1 MAIIA
6 AFSMMGVF
14 FLVGLYVAGA
24 LGVLSLVMM
33 QVFSDAPLWNILG
46 NKAWE
51 SNTNFILVAVPLFL
65 LMGELM
71 LRSGMGERMYGAL
84 SRWLVFLPGGLL
96 HTNIA
101 SCAVFAACSGS
112 SVATSATISRVSLP
126 SFRQRGYSER
136 LVIGSLAAGGTL
148 GILIPPSIGLIIYGV
163 LVEESIGRLYMGG
176 FLPGFLLAITMIL
189 MMVVTSLILPRTAPM
204 DEEVRRLYRAWF
216 HGIGVRRYN
225 AEQMAVLRQE
235 QATEAGIAMPRDRR
249 SYRRG
254 RSILSYSES
263 ISVWLNM
270 LFNAVMGMMSIV
282 PVLFIIIIVL
292 GSIYTGWATPTE
304 AAALGVFGALVV
316 AIANELYRRIRH
328 NHWAVI
334 GLGIFLFPVVVFSLD
349 DYLRE
354 QEGELRTSTT
364 LLTMFGFVWMIGA
377 FIVLFLISGNIIV
390 SMLGLLWPVP
400 WYFALLLIGARGE
413 LPPPAYDSWNQAGGA
428 LRVMILDSIIS
439 TVRTSSMI
447 MLIIMAAFT
456 LSFAFARL
464 GISQDI
470 SEWITALNL
479 NPLQFVIIL
488 VFFYLLLGT
497 FMESFAMLVTTIPIL
512 TPSLEAVGV
521 DLVWFG
527 IIMVILVEA
536 ALISPPEGINLYILH
551 GVRQDIDAQMAE
563 QTAAAQDALK
573 ESTITDVYIGVLPFM
588 GCMAAVIGLLFIF
601 PDIALW
607 APCIIYD
614 NPTRDFLEVVG
625 KTPDATSFWDQV
637 RFCSSEFRPRA
648 YH

>member
-1 MAIIA
+1 MAIIT

-14 FLVGLYVAGA
+14 FLIGLYVAGA

-33 QVFSDAPLWNILG
+33 EAFSDAPLWNILG

-163 LVEESIGRLYMGG
+163 LVEESIGRLYMAG
-176 FLPGFLLAITMIL
+176 FFPGFLLALVMIA
-189 MMVVTSLILPRTAPM
+189 MMMFTSILFPRTAPM
-204 DEEVRRLYRAWF
+204 DEEVRRLYRGWF
-216 HGIGVRRYN
+216 HGIGVRSYN
-225 AEQMAVLRQE
+225 AEQLAVLRQE
-235 QATEAGIAMPRDRR
+235 QATEAGLTDLAERR
-249 SYRRG
+249 AYRRG
-254 RSILSYSES
+254 RSTLSYVEATSEWGRMVS
-263 ISVWLNM
+263 EAFVGLVAIL
-270 LFNAVMGMMSIV
+270 
-282 PVLFIIIIVL
+282 PVLIIIAVVL
-292 GSIYTGWATPTE
+292 GTIYLGIATPTE
-304 AAALGVFGALVV
+304 AAAFGVTGALIV
-316 AIANELYRRIRH
+316 AAANELYKRVQGTYSNWGQSFRAIY
-328 NHWAVI
+328 
-334 GLGIFLFPVVVFSLD
+334 LMLLD
-349 DYLRE
+349 
-354 QEGELRTSTT
+354 
-364 LLTMFGFVWMIGA
+364 A
-377 FIVLFLISGNIIV
+377 
-390 SMLGLLWPVP
+390 
-400 WYFALLLIGARGE
+400 
-413 LPPPAYDSWNQAGGA
+413 
-428 LRVMILDSIIS
+428 IIS

-447 MLIIMAAFT
+447 MLIVMAAFT

-470 SEWITALNL
+470 SNWITALNL
-479 NPLQFVIIL
+479 NALQFVIIL

-512 TPSLEAVGV
+512 TPALVNVGV

-551 GVRQDIDAQMAE
+551 GVRQDVDAQMAE
-563 QTAAAQDALK
+563 QTAAAQAALR

-588 GCMAAVIGLLFIF
+588 ACMAMVIALLFVF

-607 APCIIYD
+607 APCLIYD
-614 NPTRDFLEVVG
+614 NVSRDFLEVIG
-625 KTPDATSFWDQV
+625 KTPADANFWDQV
-637 RFCSSEFRPRA
+637 RYCSSEFRPRA
-648 YH
+648 YE

>member
-1 MAIIA
+1 MAIIT

-24 LGVLSLVMM
+24 LGVLSLVMLY
-33 QVFSDAPLWNILG
+33 VFKPGEMFDPGLWSILG

-71 LRSGMGERMYGAL
+71 LRSGMGERMYAAL

-148 GILIPPSIGLIIYGV
+148 GILIPPSIGLIIFGV

-176 FLPGFLLAITMIL
+176 FLPGFLLAFTMIA
-189 MMVVTSLILPRTAPM
+189 MMAVTSVIFPRTAPM
-204 DEEVRRLYRAWF
+204 DEEVKRLYRAWF
-216 HGIGVRRYN
+216 HGVGIRRYS
-225 AEQMAVLRQE
+225 AEQLATLRRE
-235 QATEAGIAMPRDRR
+235 QAAGVAMADRTT
-249 SYRRG
+249 
-254 RSILSYSES
+254 LSYGEATGE
-263 ISVWLNM
+263 WLRM
-270 LFNAVMGMMSIV
+270 LRNAAVGMAAII
-282 PVLFIIIIVL
+282 PVLIIIVVVL

-316 AIANELYRRIRH
+316 AIANELYKKVQGIYGDWNASLRGIR
-328 NHWAVI
+328 
-334 GLGIFLFPVVVFSLD
+334 
-349 DYLRE
+349 Y
-354 QEGELRTSTT
+354 
-364 LLTMFGFVWMIGA
+364 
-377 FIVLFLISGNIIV
+377 
-390 SMLGLLWPVP
+390 MLQD
-400 WYFALLLIGARGE
+400 A
-413 LPPPAYDSWNQAGGA
+413 
-428 LRVMILDSIIS
+428 IIS

-447 MLIIMAAFT
+447 MLIVMAAFT

-464 GISQDI
+464 GISADI
-470 SEWITALNL
+470 SEWITGLNL
-479 NPLQFVIIL
+479 NALQFVVIL

-551 GVRQDIDAQMAE
+551 GVRQDVDQQMAE
-563 QTAAAQDALK
+563 QTAAAQEALA

-588 GCMAAVIGLLFIF
+588 GCMALVIALLFAF

-614 NPTRDFLEVVG
+614 DPSRDFLQAMGIERG
-625 KTPDATSFWDQV
+625 TADFWDGV
-637 RFCSSEFRPRA
+637 RYCSSEFRPRA
-648 YH
+648 YE

>member
-1 MAIIA
+1 MAIIT

-33 QVFSDAPLWNILG
+33 EAFSDAPLWNILG

-71 LRSGMGERMYGAL
+71 LRSGMGERMYAAL

-148 GILIPPSIGLIIYGV
+148 GILIPPSIGLIIFGV

-176 FLPGFLLAITMIL
+176 FLPGFLLAFTMIV
-189 MMVVTSLILPRTAPM
+189 MMVVTSIIFPRTAPM
-204 DEEVRRLYRAWF
+204 DEEIKRLYRAWF
-216 HGIGVRRYN
+216 HGAGIRRYT
-225 AEQMAVLRQE
+225 AEQMDTMRRE
-235 QATEAGIAMPRDRR
+235 QAAGVGIEDRTM
-249 SYRRG
+249 
-254 RSILSYSES
+254 LSYGEAVSE
-263 ISVWLNM
+263 WLRI
-270 LFNAVMGMMSIV
+270 LGRAVVGMAAII
-282 PVLFIIIIVL
+282 PVLIIIVVVL

-316 AIANELYRRIRH
+316 AIANELFKKTQGIYAEWGDSARGIRH
-328 NHWAVI
+328 M
-334 GLGIFLFPVVVFSLD
+334 LLD
-349 DYLRE
+349 
-354 QEGELRTSTT
+354 
-364 LLTMFGFVWMIGA
+364 A
-377 FIVLFLISGNIIV
+377 
-390 SMLGLLWPVP
+390 
-400 WYFALLLIGARGE
+400 
-413 LPPPAYDSWNQAGGA
+413 
-428 LRVMILDSIIS
+428 IIS

-447 MLIIMAAFT
+447 MLIVMAAFT

-464 GISQDI
+464 GISADI
-470 SEWITALNL
+470 SEWITGLNL
-479 NPLQFVIIL
+479 NALQFVIIL

-551 GVRQDIDAQMAE
+551 GVRQDVDQQMAE
-563 QTAAAQDALK
+563 QTAAAQEVLR

-588 GCMAAVIGLLFIF
+588 GCMAVVIALLFAF

-607 APCIIYD
+607 APCVIYD
-614 NPTRDFLEVVG
+614 TPGNHFALADIARSAGAAPEVIDQIGREAMLARDEQMRFRDLIDLTITQSGSPALAQLGTEG
-625 KTPDATSFWDQV
+625 IQDQIRAAAGDSSLWENV
-637 RFCSSEFRPRA
+637 RYCSSEFRPRA
-648 YH
+648 YQ

>member
-1 MAIIA
+1 MAIIT

-14 FLVGLYVAGA
+14 FLIGLYVAGA

-163 LVEESIGRLYMGG
+163 LVEESIGRLYMAG
-176 FLPGFLLAITMIL
+176 FFPGFLLALVMIA
-189 MMVVTSLILPRTAPM
+189 MMVFTSILFPRTAPM

-216 HGIGVRRYN
+216 HGIGVRRYD
-225 AEQMAVLRQE
+225 ADRLAALRQE
-235 QATEAGIAMPRDRR
+235 QATEARLANPVERR
-249 SYRRG
+249 AYRRG
-254 RSILSYSES
+254 RSTLSYLEATAE
-263 ISVWLNM
+263 WLRM
-270 LFNAVMGMMSIV
+270 VGEAFVGLVAII
-282 PVLFIIIIVL
+282 PVLIIIAVVL
-292 GSIYTGWATPTE
+292 GTIYLGIATPTE
-304 AAALGVFGALVV
+304 AAAFGVTGALVV
-316 AIANELYRRIRH
+316 AAANELYKRLQGTYSTWGQSFR
-328 NHWAVI
+328 AVY
-334 GLGIFLFPVVVFSLD
+334 LMLLD
-349 DYLRE
+349 
-354 QEGELRTSTT
+354 
-364 LLTMFGFVWMIGA
+364 A
-377 FIVLFLISGNIIV
+377 
-390 SMLGLLWPVP
+390 
-400 WYFALLLIGARGE
+400 
-413 LPPPAYDSWNQAGGA
+413 
-428 LRVMILDSIIS
+428 IIS

-447 MLIIMAAFT
+447 MLIVMAAFT

-470 SEWITALNL
+470 SNWITGLNL
-479 NPLQFVIIL
+479 NALQFVIIL

-512 TPSLEAVGV
+512 TPALVNVGV

-551 GVRQDIDAQMAE
+551 GVRQDVDSQMAE
-563 QTAAAQDALK
+563 QTAAAQEALQ

-588 GCMAAVIGLLFIF
+588 GCMASVIALLFVF

-614 NPTRDFLEVVG
+614 DPSRDFLQAINVER
-625 KTPDATSFWDQV
+625 DAAGFWENI
-637 RFCSSEFRPRA
+637 RYCSSEFRPRA
-648 YH
+648 YE

>member
-1 MAIIA
+1 MAIIT

-14 FLVGLYVAGA
+14 FLIGLYVAGA

-33 QVFSDAPLWNILG
+33 QAFSDAPLWNILG

-163 LVEESIGRLYMGG
+163 LVEESIGRLYMAG
-176 FLPGFLLAITMIL
+176 FFPGFLLAFVMIL
-189 MMVVTSLILPRTAPM
+189 MMVFTSIVVPRTAPM
-204 DEEVRRLYRAWF
+204 DEEVKRLYRGWF
-216 HGIGVRRYN
+216 HGLGIRRFS
-225 AEQMAVLRQE
+225 AEQLDVLRQE
-235 QATEAGIAMPRDRR
+235 QATEVGLTNLEERR
-249 SYRRG
+249 AYRRG
-254 RSILSYSES
+254 RSTLNYLEATSE
-263 ISVWLNM
+263 WLRM
-270 LFNAVMGMMSIV
+270 IREAIV
-282 PVLFIIIIVL
+282 GLVAIIPVLIIIAVVL
-292 GSIYTGWATPTE
+292 GTIYLGIATPTE
-304 AAALGVFGALVV
+304 AAAFGVTGALIV
-316 AIANELYRRIRH
+316 AAANELYKR
-328 NHWAVI
+328 V
-334 GLGIFLFPVVVFSLD
+334 LGT
-349 DYLRE
+349 YTNWG
-354 QEGELRTSTT
+354 Q
-364 LLTMFGFVWMIGA
+364 
-377 FIVLFLISGNIIV
+377 
-390 SMLGLLWPVP
+390 
-400 WYFALLLIGARGE
+400 
-413 LPPPAYDSWNQAGGA
+413 A
-428 LRVMILDSIIS
+428 LRAVYLMLLDAIIS
-439 TVRTSSMI
+439 CVRTSAMI
-447 MLIIMAAFT
+447 MLIVMAAFT

-470 SEWITALNL
+470 SNWITGLNL
-479 NPLQFVIIL
+479 NALQFVIIL

-512 TPSLEAVGV
+512 TPALVNVGV

-551 GVRQDIDAQMAE
+551 GVRLDVDSQMAE
-563 QTAAAQDALK
+563 QTEAAQAALRD
-573 ESTITDVYIGVLPFM
+573 STITDVYIGVLPFM
-588 GCMAAVIGLLFIF
+588 GCMAAVIALLFVF

-607 APCIIYD
+607 APCLIYD
-614 NPTRDFLEVVG
+614 DPSRDFLQHINVER
-625 KTPDATSFWDQV
+625 DAAGFWEQV
-637 RFCSSEFRPRA
+637 KYCSSEFRPRA
-648 YH
+648 YE

>member
-14 FLVGLYVAGA
+14 FIIGLYVAGA

-33 QVFSDAPLWNILG
+33 QMFSDAPLWNILG

-176 FLPGFLLAITMIL
+176 FLPGFLLAFTMIL
-189 MMVVTSLILPRTAPM
+189 MMVVTSVLLPRTAPM

-216 HGIGVRRYN
+216 HGIAVRRYTD
-225 AEQMAVLRQE
+225 EQMAVMRQE
-235 QATEAGIAMPRDRR
+235 QATEAGLTDPADRAA
-249 SYRRG
+249 YRRG
-254 RSILSYSES
+254 RSTLSYPEA
-263 ISVWLNM
+263 VAEWLRM
-270 LFNAVMGMMSIV
+270 VKEATVGLVAII
-282 PVLFIIIIVL
+282 PVLIIIFVVL

-316 AIANELYRRIRH
+316 AIANELYKKPQGVY
-328 NHWAVI
+328 A
-334 GLGIFLFPVVVFSLD
+334 D
-349 DYLRE
+349 
-354 QEGELRTSTT
+354 
-364 LLTMFGFVWMIGA
+364 
-377 FIVLFLISGNIIV
+377 
-390 SMLGLLWPVP
+390 
-400 WYFALLLIGARGE
+400 
-413 LPPPAYDSWNQAGGA
+413 WNQSMRGIRIM
-428 LRVMILDSIIS
+428 LLDAIIS

-447 MLIIMAAFT
+447 MLIVMAAFT

-470 SEWITALNL
+470 SEWITGLNL
-479 NPLQFVIIL
+479 NALQFVIIL

-551 GVRQDIDAQMAE
+551 GVRQDVDAQMAE
-563 QTAAAQDALK
+563 QTAAAQEALR

-588 GCMAAVIGLLFIF
+588 GCMALVIALLFAF

-614 NPTRDFLEVVG
+614 DPSRDFLQSVNVER
-625 KTPDATSFWDQV
+625 DAAGFWEQI
-637 RFCSSEFRPRA
+637 RYCSSEFRPRA
-648 YH
+648 YE

>member
-1 MAIIA
+1 
-6 AFSMMGVF
+6 MGVF
-14 FLVGLYVAGA
+14 FLIGLYVAGA

-33 QVFSDAPLWNILG
+33 QAFSDAPLWNILG

-176 FLPGFLLAITMIL
+176 FLPGFLLAFTMIL
-189 MMVVTSLILPRTAPM
+189 MMIVTSVVFPRTAPM

-216 HGIGVRRYN
+216 HGISVRRYTD
-225 AEQMAVLRQE
+225 EQMAVMRQE
-235 QATEAGIAMPRDRR
+235 QATEAGLTDPADRAA
-249 SYRRG
+249 YRRG
-254 RSILSYSES
+254 RSTLSYPEA
-263 ISVWLNM
+263 IAEWLRM
-270 LFNAVMGMMSIV
+270 IKEATVGLLAII
-282 PVLFIIIIVL
+282 PVLIIIMVVL

-316 AIANELYRRIRH
+316 AIANELYKRSQGIYADWGQSMRGIRIM
-328 NHWAVI
+328 
-334 GLGIFLFPVVVFSLD
+334 LLD
-349 DYLRE
+349 
-354 QEGELRTSTT
+354 
-364 LLTMFGFVWMIGA
+364 A
-377 FIVLFLISGNIIV
+377 
-390 SMLGLLWPVP
+390 
-400 WYFALLLIGARGE
+400 
-413 LPPPAYDSWNQAGGA
+413 
-428 LRVMILDSIIS
+428 IIS

-447 MLIIMAAFT
+447 MLIVMAAFT

-470 SEWITALNL
+470 SEWITGLNL
-479 NPLQFVIIL
+479 NALQFVIIL

-551 GVRQDIDAQMAE
+551 GVRQDVDQQMAE
-563 QTAAAQDALK
+563 QTAAAQEALR

-588 GCMAAVIGLLFIF
+588 GCMALVIALLFAF

-614 NPTRDFLEVVG
+614 DPSRDFLQSVNIER
-625 KTPDATSFWDQV
+625 DAAGFWEQI
-637 RFCSSEFRPRA
+637 RYCSSEFRPLA
-648 YH
+648 YE

>member
-1 MAIIA
+1 MAIIT

-14 FLVGLYVAGA
+14 FLIGLYVAGA

-163 LVEESIGRLYMGG
+163 LVEESIGRLYMAG
-176 FLPGFLLAITMIL
+176 FFPGFLLALVMIA
-189 MMVVTSLILPRTAPM
+189 MMVFTSILFPRTAPM

-216 HGIGVRRYN
+216 HGIGVRRYD
-225 AEQMAVLRQE
+225 ADRLAALRQE
-235 QATEAGIAMPRDRR
+235 QATEARLTNPAERR
-249 SYRRG
+249 AYRRG
-254 RSILSYSES
+254 RSTLSYLEATSE
-263 ISVWLNM
+263 WLRM
-270 LFNAVMGMMSIV
+270 VGEAFVGLVAII
-282 PVLFIIIIVL
+282 PVLIIIAVVL
-292 GSIYTGWATPTE
+292 GTIYLGIATPTE
-304 AAALGVFGALVV
+304 AAAFGVTGALIV
-316 AIANELYRRIRH
+316 AAANELYKRLQGAYSTWGQSFR
-328 NHWAVI
+328 AVY
-334 GLGIFLFPVVVFSLD
+334 LMLLD
-349 DYLRE
+349 
-354 QEGELRTSTT
+354 
-364 LLTMFGFVWMIGA
+364 A
-377 FIVLFLISGNIIV
+377 
-390 SMLGLLWPVP
+390 
-400 WYFALLLIGARGE
+400 
-413 LPPPAYDSWNQAGGA
+413 
-428 LRVMILDSIIS
+428 IIS

-447 MLIIMAAFT
+447 MLIVMAAFT

-470 SEWITALNL
+470 SNWITGLNL
-479 NPLQFVIIL
+479 NALQFVIIL

-512 TPSLEAVGV
+512 TPALVNVGV

-551 GVRQDIDAQMAE
+551 GVRQDVDSQMAE
-563 QTAAAQDALK
+563 QTAAAQEALQ

-588 GCMAAVIGLLFIF
+588 GCMASVIALLFVF

-614 NPTRDFLEVVG
+614 DPSRDFLQSINVER
-625 KTPDATSFWDQV
+625 DAAGFWENI
-637 RFCSSEFRPRA
+637 RYCSSEFRPRA
-648 YH
+648 YE

>member
-14 FLVGLYVAGA
+14 FIIGLYVAGA

-33 QVFSDAPLWNILG
+33 QMFSDAPLWNVMG

-51 SNTNFILVAVPLFL
+51 TNKNFILVAVPLFL

-176 FLPGFLLAITMIL
+176 FLPGFLLAFTMIL
-189 MMVVTSLILPRTAPM
+189 MMIVTSVIFPRTAPM

-216 HGIGVRRYN
+216 HGIAVRRYTD
-225 AEQMAVLRQE
+225 EQMAVMRQE
-235 QATEAGIAMPRDRR
+235 QATEAGLADPADRAA
-249 SYRRG
+249 YRRG
-254 RSILSYSES
+254 RSTLSYPEA
-263 ISVWLNM
+263 VAEWLRM
-270 LFNAVMGMMSIV
+270 IKEATIGLLAII
-282 PVLFIIIIVL
+282 PVVIIILVVL

-304 AAALGVFGALVV
+304 AAALGVVGALVV
-316 AIANELYRRIRH
+316 AIANELYKKPQGVY
-328 NHWAVI
+328 A
-334 GLGIFLFPVVVFSLD
+334 D
-349 DYLRE
+349 
-354 QEGELRTSTT
+354 
-364 LLTMFGFVWMIGA
+364 
-377 FIVLFLISGNIIV
+377 
-390 SMLGLLWPVP
+390 
-400 WYFALLLIGARGE
+400 
-413 LPPPAYDSWNQAGGA
+413 WNQSMRGIRIM
-428 LRVMILDSIIS
+428 LLDAIIS

-447 MLIIMAAFT
+447 MLIVMAAFT

-464 GISQDI
+464 GISADI
-470 SEWITALNL
+470 SEWITGLNL
-479 NPLQFVIIL
+479 NALQFVIIL

-551 GVRQDIDAQMAE
+551 GVRQDVDAQMAE
-563 QTAAAQDALK
+563 QTAAAQEALR

-588 GCMAAVIGLLFIF
+588 GCMALVIALLFAF
-601 PDIALW
+601 PDIALY

-614 NPTRDFLEVVG
+614 DPSRDFLQAVNVER
-625 KTPDATSFWDQV
+625 DAAGFWENV
-637 RFCSSEFRPRA
+637 RYCASEFRPRA
-648 YH
+648 YE

>member
-1 MAIIA
+1 MAIIT

-14 FLVGLYVAGA
+14 FLIGLYVAGA

-33 QVFSDAPLWNILG
+33 QAFSDAPLWNILG

-148 GILIPPSIGLIIYGV
+148 GILIPPSIGLIIFGV

-176 FLPGFLLAITMIL
+176 FLPGFLLAFTMIL
-189 MMVVTSLILPRTAPM
+189 MMVITSVIFPRTAPM

-216 HGIGVRRYN
+216 NGIGVRRYTD
-225 AEQMAVLRQE
+225 EQMNVMRQE
-235 QATEAGIAMPRDRR
+235 QATEAGLTDPDERAA
-249 SYRRG
+249 YRRG
-254 RSILSYSES
+254 RSTLSYGEA
-263 ISVWLNM
+263 ITEWLRM
-270 LFNAVMGMMSIV
+270 LKAATVGLLAII
-282 PVLFIIIIVL
+282 PVLIIIVVVL

-316 AIANELYRRIRH
+316 AIANELYKRSQGVYADWGQSLQGIRIM
-328 NHWAVI
+328 
-334 GLGIFLFPVVVFSLD
+334 LLD
-349 DYLRE
+349 
-354 QEGELRTSTT
+354 
-364 LLTMFGFVWMIGA
+364 A
-377 FIVLFLISGNIIV
+377 
-390 SMLGLLWPVP
+390 
-400 WYFALLLIGARGE
+400 
-413 LPPPAYDSWNQAGGA
+413 
-428 LRVMILDSIIS
+428 IIS

-447 MLIIMAAFT
+447 MLIVMAAFT

-479 NPLQFVIIL
+479 NALQFVIIL
-488 VFFYLLLGT
+488 VVFYLLLGT

-551 GVRQDIDAQMAE
+551 GVRQDVDQQMAE
-563 QTAAAQDALK
+563 QTAAAQEALQ

-588 GCMAAVIGLLFIF
+588 GCMALVIALLFVF

-607 APCIIYD
+607 APCVIYD
-614 NPTRDFLEVVG
+614 DPSRDFLQSVNVEREAAG
-625 KTPDATSFWDQV
+625 FWENI
-637 RFCSSEFRPRA
+637 RYCTSEFRPRA
-648 YH
+648 YQ

>member
-1 MAIIA
+1 MAIIT

-14 FLVGLYVAGA
+14 FLIGLYVAGA

-176 FLPGFLLAITMIL
+176 FLPGFLLAFTMIV
-189 MMVVTSLILPRTAPM
+189 MMIITSTVFPSTAPM

-216 HGIGVRRYN
+216 NGIGVRRYSD
-225 AEQMAVLRQE
+225 EQMDAMRQE
-235 QATEAGIAMPRDRR
+235 QATEASLADPTERAA
-249 SYRRG
+249 YRRG
-254 RSILSYSES
+254 RSTLSYGEAVSE
-263 ISVWLNM
+263 WLRM
-270 LFNAVMGMMSIV
+270 VKEATLGLVAII
-282 PVLFIIIIVL
+282 PVLVIIIVVL

-316 AIANELYRRIRH
+316 AIGNELYKKVGGVYA
-328 NHWAVI
+328 NW
-334 GLGIFLFPVVVFSLD
+334 GDS
-349 DYLRE
+349 
-354 QEGELRTSTT
+354 
-364 LLTMFGFVWMIGA
+364 
-377 FIVLFLISGNIIV
+377 
-390 SMLGLLWPVP
+390 
-400 WYFALLLIGARGE
+400 ARGIRYM
-413 LPPPAYDSWNQAGGA
+413 L
-428 LRVMILDSIIS
+428 LDAIIS

-447 MLIIMAAFT
+447 MLIVMAAFT

-470 SEWITALNL
+470 SEWITGLNL
-479 NPLQFVIIL
+479 NALQFVIIL

-521 DLVWFG
+521 DLIWFG

-551 GVRQDIDAQMAE
+551 GVRQDVDQEMAE
-563 QTAAAQDALK
+563 QTAAAQEALR

-588 GCMAAVIGLLFIF
+588 GCMALVIALLFAF

-607 APCIIYD
+607 APCVIYD
-614 NPTRDFLEVVG
+614 DPSRDFLQAINVEREAAG
-625 KTPDATSFWDQV
+625 FWENI
-637 RFCSSEFRPRA
+637 RYCSSEFRPRA
-648 YH
+648 YS

>member
-14 FLVGLYVAGA
+14 FIIGLYVAGA

-33 QVFSDAPLWNILG
+33 QMFSDAPLWNILG

-176 FLPGFLLAITMIL
+176 FLPGFLLAFTMIL
-189 MMVVTSLILPRTAPM
+189 MMIVTSVIFPRTAPM

-216 HGIGVRRYN
+216 HGIAIRRYTD
-225 AEQMAVLRQE
+225 EQMAVMRQE
-235 QATEAGIAMPRDRR
+235 QATEAGLTDPADRAA
-249 SYRRG
+249 YRRG
-254 RSILSYSES
+254 RSTLSYPEA
-263 ISVWLNM
+263 VAEWLRM
-270 LFNAVMGMMSIV
+270 VKDATVGLVAII
-282 PVLFIIIIVL
+282 PVLIIILVVL

-316 AIANELYRRIRH
+316 AIANELYKKAQGTYADWSQSMRGIRIM
-328 NHWAVI
+328 
-334 GLGIFLFPVVVFSLD
+334 LLD
-349 DYLRE
+349 
-354 QEGELRTSTT
+354 
-364 LLTMFGFVWMIGA
+364 A
-377 FIVLFLISGNIIV
+377 
-390 SMLGLLWPVP
+390 
-400 WYFALLLIGARGE
+400 
-413 LPPPAYDSWNQAGGA
+413 
-428 LRVMILDSIIS
+428 IIS

-447 MLIIMAAFT
+447 MLIVMAAFT

-470 SEWITALNL
+470 SEWITGLNL
-479 NPLQFVIIL
+479 NALQFVIIL

-512 TPSLEAVGV
+512 TPSLEAVGRGSGV
-521 DLVWFG
+521 VRHHHGDPGGGGADQPARGHQPLH
-527 IIMVILVEA
+527 
-536 ALISPPEGINLYILH
+536 PPR
-551 GVRQDIDAQMAE
+551 RQ
-563 QTAAAQDALK
+563 T
-573 ESTITDVYIGVLPFM
+573 G
-588 GCMAAVIGLLFIF
+588 
-601 PDIALW
+601 
-607 APCIIYD
+607 
-614 NPTRDFLEVVG
+614 R
-625 KTPDATSFWDQV
+625 
-637 RFCSSEFRPRA
+637 
-648 YH
+648 

>member
-1 MAIIA
+1 MAIIT

-14 FLVGLYVAGA
+14 FLIGLYVAGA

-33 QVFSDAPLWNILG
+33 QAFSDAPLWNILG

-148 GILIPPSIGLIIYGV
+148 GILIPPSIGLIIFGV

-176 FLPGFLLAITMIL
+176 FLPGFLLAFTMIL
-189 MMVVTSLILPRTAPM
+189 MMIVTSVIFPRTAPM

-216 HGIGVRRYN
+216 NGIGMRRYTD
-225 AEQMAVLRQE
+225 EQMAELQRE
-235 QATEAGIAMPRDRR
+235 QVTEAGIGDPVERAA
-249 SYRRG
+249 YRRG
-254 RSILSYSES
+254 RSTLSYSEATS
-263 ISVWLNM
+263 EWLRM
-270 LFNAVMGMMSIV
+270 IKDAAVGLIAIV
-282 PVLFIIIIVL
+282 PVLIIIVVVL

-304 AAALGVFGALVV
+304 AAALGVVGALVV
-316 AIANELYRRIRH
+316 AIANELYKRSQ
-328 NHWAVI
+328 
-334 GLGIFLFPVVVFSLD
+334 GI
-349 DYLRE
+349 YANW
-354 QEGELRTSTT
+354 GE
-364 LLTMFGFVWMIGA
+364 
-377 FIVLFLISGNIIV
+377 
-390 SMLGLLWPVP
+390 SM
-400 WYFALLLIGARGE
+400 RGT
-413 LPPPAYDSWNQAGGA
+413 
-428 LRVMILDSIIS
+428 RVMLLDAIIS

-447 MLIIMAAFT
+447 MLIVMAAFT

-479 NPLQFVIIL
+479 NALQFVIIL

-512 TPSLEAVGV
+512 APTLEAVGV

-551 GVRQDIDAQMAE
+551 GVRQDVDQQMAE
-563 QTAAAQDALK
+563 QTAAAQEALK

-588 GCMAAVIGLLFIF
+588 GCMALVIALLFAF

-614 NPTRDFLEVVG
+614 DPSREFLQSVNVEREAAG
-625 KTPDATSFWDQV
+625 FWENV
-637 RFCSSEFRPRA
+637 RYCSSEFRPRA
-648 YH
+648 YQ